1 MPRPFAT
8 PISRQPSTAFSKPP
22 VLRDAGTLRAA
33 LRGLRAGGGRVA
45 LVPTMGNL
53 HAGHLELVRLA
64 AGHADHV
71 VVSIFVNPLQFGP
84 DEDFDRYPRTLD
96 ADLEA
101 LAGLG
106 QALQVF
112 APDTTVLYPDGPELA
127 SQVQVG
133 GLSEI
138 LCGASRPGHFT
149 GVATVVLKLLNLVQ
163 PEVAVF
169 GRKDYQQL
177 QVIRRMVRDLDVPVC
192 IEAGETVREA
202 DGLALSS
209 RNRYLRA
216 AERQQAPVLYRMLGD
231 LAAAVQAGTDDLPV
245 LEQAG
250 RDALIAAG
258 MRPDYVSIRC
268 QQDLRV
274 PAAGDRDLVV
284 LAAARLG
291 ETRLIDNLEFRRP
304 A

>member
-1 MPRPFAT
+1 MPFAT
-8 PISRQPSTAFSKPP
+8 PSSRQPSTASSKPL
-22 VLRDAGTLRAA
+22 VLRDADSLRAA
-33 LRGLRAGGGRVA
+33 LRRLRRGGARLA

-64 AGHADHV
+64 AQCADEV

-84 DEDFDRYPRTLD
+84 GEDFDRYPRTLD

-106 QALQVF
+106 RPLQVF
-112 APDTTVLYPDGPELA
+112 APGTAVLYPDGPELA

-133 GLSEI
+133 GLSDI

-177 QVIRRMVRDLDVPVC
+177 QVIRRMVRDLDVPVA
-192 IEAGETVREA
+192 IEAGATVREA

-209 RNRYLRA
+209 RNRYLNQ
-216 AERQQAPVLYRMLGD
+216 AERRQAPRLYRVLGELAAAMKAGEGD
-231 LAAAVQAGTDDLPV
+231 LAA
-245 LEQAG
+245 LEQRG
-250 RDALIAAG
+250 RETLIAAG

-268 QQDLRV
+268 QRDLRV
-274 PAAGDRDLVV
+274 PGAEDRDLVV

-291 ETRLIDNLEFRRP
+291 ETRLIDNLEFQRP
-304 A
+304 R